1 MCLTKVQTTMPE
13 FIADLHIHSKYS
25 RAVSKQM
32 DLEHISEWA
41 AIKGIDV
48 VTAADF
54 THPAWFTELSTK
66 LEQQNNGLYKLKG
79 DTSGTHFMLTT
90 EISCIY
96 KRHDQTRRVHN
107 VIIAPDLETVK
118 KINQQLGA
126 IGNLKSDGRPILGL
140 DSEKLLEIIMK
151 TSPEA
156 MLIPAHIWTP
166 WFSMFGS
173 KSGFD
178 TVEECFGKLSKHITA
193 IETGLSSDPPM
204 NWRLSQLDHMAIV
217 SFSDAHS
224 PANLGREATAFNL
237 KSLSYHNVLEALQNK
252 NQKENSI
259 AYTIEFYPEEG
270 RYHWDGHRA
279 CKVCLSPAETKKNK
293 GICPKCKKKLTV
305 GVSYRVQELADR
317 EEGYQPN
324 NRPPYK
330 SLVPLRVIIAEA
342 LGVGVNTKSVQ
353 REYEPLIK
361 QGGSELNIL
370 TKLSLEKIKTITLP
384 KIAIAIQKMRDGD
397 MVIEPGYDGEYG
409 IVKIFSKQE
418 DATEASGQKKLI

>member
-1 MCLTKVQTTMPE
+1 MPE
-13 FIADLHIHSKYS
+13 YITDLHFHSKYS

-48 VTAADF
+48 VTATDF
-54 THPAWFTELSTK
+54 THPAWFAELNTK
-66 LEQQNNGLYKLKG
+66 LEQQDNGLYKLKG
-79 DTSGTHFMLTT
+79 DKHGTHFMLTT
-90 EISCIY
+90 EVSSIY
-96 KRHDQTRRVHN
+96 KRHDQARRVHN
-107 VIIAPDLETVK
+107 VIIAPDLKTVGA
-118 KINQQLGA
+118 INKQLNL

-140 DSEKLLEIIMK
+140 DSEKLLELIIE

-173 KSGFD
+173 KSGFN

-193 IETGLSSDPPM
+193 VETGLSSDPPM
-204 NWRLSQLDHMAIV
+204 NWRLSQLDRMAIV

-224 PANLGREATAFNL
+224 PANLGREATVFNL
-237 KSLSYHNVLEALQNK
+237 KSLSYHNLLDALRNH
-252 NQKENSI
+252 NQTENSI
-259 AYTIEFYPEEG
+259 AYTIEFHPEEG

-279 CKVCLSPAETKKNK
+279 CNLRLSPPETKKLK

-305 GVSYRVQELADR
+305 GVLYRVQELADR

-324 NRPPYK
+324 NRPPYT
-330 SLVPLRVIIAEA
+330 SLVPLREIIAEA
-342 LGVGVNTKSVQ
+342 LGFGVNTKSVQ
-353 REYEPLIK
+353 TEYEPLIK
-361 QGGSELNIL
+361 QGGNELDIL
-370 TKLSLEKIKTITLP
+370 MNLSIEKIKTLTLP
-384 KIAIAIQKMRDGD
+384 KIATAIQKMRDGD

-409 IVKIFSKQE
+409 IVKIFNKQE
-418 DATEASGQKKLI
+418 DATEASGQTKLI